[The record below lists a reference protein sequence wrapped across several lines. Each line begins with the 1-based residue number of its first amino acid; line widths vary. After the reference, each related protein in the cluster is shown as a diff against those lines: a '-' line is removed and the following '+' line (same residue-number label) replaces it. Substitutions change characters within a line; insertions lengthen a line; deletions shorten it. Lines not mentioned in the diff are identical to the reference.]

1 MIKLSSKA
9 ENIAVVEKI
18 LSDVFHIYNISEE
31 HLPAILISLTE
42 AVNNAIVHGNLLDDS
57 KNVYISHSFRQGIL
71 RFNVTDEG
79 SGFDQRKISD
89 PTCKE
94 NLEKCGGRGVF
105 IMKELAHDL
114 QYLNNGRELQ
124 LCFRVGNP
132 ANVSVGC

>member
-1 MIKLSSKA
+1 MIKLSSKT
-9 ENIAVVEKI
+9 ENIAVVEN
-18 LSDVFHIYNISEE
+18 LLHDVFNAYCINEE

-57 KNVYISHSFRQGIL
+57 KNVFITHSFTKGVL

-79 SGFDQRKISD
+79 KGFDQEKIAD

-105 IMKELAHDL
+105 IMKELSHDL
-114 QYLNNGRELQ
+114 KYLNNGREIQ
-124 LCFRVGNP
+124 LCFRVGTP
-132 ANVSVGC
+132 LKLSVGC